1 MWDGLRGVVDIVVDG
16 DAAGRLVPLARIR
29 EADIGANGG
38 DNSGS
43 GGRGLLGG
51 FDDVFEGREQVA
63 GAKLGEARG
72 MGMAIERGIAEVE
85 LIALHD
91 FTGTVPADEGSING
105 LTFGVIANGAFT
117 AVTFEIGRGSGME
130 GFALGEREILNSLG
144 HLSST

>member
-1 MWDGLRGVVDIVVDG
+1 
-16 DAAGRLVPLARIR
+16 
-29 EADIGANGG
+29 
-38 DNSGS
+38 
-43 GGRGLLGG
+43 
-51 FDDVFEGREQVA
+51 
-63 GAKLGEARG
+63 

>member
-1 MWDGLRGVVDIVVDG
+1 MDIVVDG
-16 DAAGRLVPLARIR
+16 DAAGWLVPLARVR
-29 EADIGANGG
+29 EAHIGANGG

-85 LIALHD
+85 VIAFHD
-91 FTGTVPADEGSING
+91 FAGTVPADEGSING
-105 LTFGVIANGAFT
+105 LALGMIANSAFT
-117 AVTFEIGRGSGME
+117 AVAFEIGRGSGME
-130 GFALGEREILNSLG
+130 SFALGKREILNSLG